1 MRITEEAIT
10 KEVLKLDKINLYS
23 DISTEVNYRIR
34 ILKSITGK
42 VVSYLKL
49 RFNFFDL
56 EEEEKYKIKEI
67 IEEFYKKFDLVPSFN
82 IVTHSSTKG
91 RCDCFFD
98 DGPFSCD
105 PWSHAAIAEQISMD
119 GDNENIINIV
129 SVPSMF
135 LGNDL
140 FITLSSWPKLAETPI
155 SIPTGFY
162 YAVDKADV
170 VVEMVT
176 WLKDKIKPLK
186 YKKPDNDEIK
196 VGIAYRDVKGNLD
209 VTDKYIKINDISL
222 DQFEDELPNNKIVD
236 ELHKDRP
243 GVIIFHGEPGC
254 GKSSYIKYLI
264 KTCQDKNF
272 IIISQDLLRDVD
284 SFRKLLLNVK
294 DDNSVFIIEDCE
306 NLVKS
311 RESGDNNIIIS
322 DFLNI
327 TDGIYGDLF
336 KMKFI
341 LTFNTDTRTIDPAL
355 LRKGR
360 LKCKYQFGK
369 LKGDKLKALAK
380 KLGIEDL
387 SEEKI
392 KTGMTLSDI
401 FNYGDDNGG
410 EIKKRTPI
418 GF

>member
-1 MRITEEAIT
+1 
-10 KEVLKLDKINLYS
+10 
-23 DISTEVNYRIR
+23 
-34 ILKSITGK
+34 
-42 VVSYLKL
+42 
-49 RFNFFDL
+49 
-56 EEEEKYKIKEI
+56 
-67 IEEFYKKFDLVPSFN
+67 
-82 IVTHSSTKG
+82 
-91 RCDCFFD
+91 
-98 DGPFSCD
+98 
-105 PWSHAAIAEQISMD
+105 
-119 GDNENIINIV
+119 
-129 SVPSMF
+129 
-135 LGNDL
+135 
-140 FITLSSWPKLAETPI
+140 
-155 SIPTGFY
+155 
-162 YAVDKADV
+162 
-170 VVEMVT
+170 MVT

-196 VGIAYRDVKGNLD
+196 VGIAYRDQTGSLD

-311 RESGDNNIIIS
+311 RESGDNNIVIS

-401 FNYGDDNGG
+401 FNYGDNNGG

>member
-1 MRITEEAIT
+1 M
-10 KEVLKLDKINLYS
+10 
-23 DISTEVNYRIR
+23 
-34 ILKSITGK
+34 
-42 VVSYLKL
+42 
-49 RFNFFDL
+49 
-56 EEEEKYKIKEI
+56 
-67 IEEFYKKFDLVPSFN
+67 
-82 IVTHSSTKG
+82 
-91 RCDCFFD
+91 
-98 DGPFSCD
+98 
-105 PWSHAAIAEQISMD
+105 
-119 GDNENIINIV
+119 
-129 SVPSMF
+129 
-135 LGNDL
+135 
-140 FITLSSWPKLAETPI
+140 
-155 SIPTGFY
+155 
-162 YAVDKADV
+162 
-170 VVEMVT
+170 
-176 WLKDKIKPLK
+176 
-186 YKKPDNDEIK
+186 
-196 VGIAYRDVKGNLD
+196 
-209 VTDKYIKINDISL
+209 
-222 DQFEDELPNNKIVD
+222 
-236 ELHKDRP
+236 
-243 GVIIFHGEPGC
+243 
-254 GKSSYIKYLI
+254 
-264 KTCQDKNF
+264 
-272 IIISQDLLRDVD
+272 
-284 SFRKLLLNVK
+284 LLNVK

-311 RESGDNNIIIS
+311 RESGDNNLIIS